1 MAKITL
7 DVPDDLLTQLTQGE
21 NDLESLEIKLLELV
35 RLSLSPGNLPATV
48 YRYVLDF
55 LISNPTP
62 QQLLDFK
69 PTAAM
74 QARLQELVGKSR
86 SGNVTLSEQQELDEY
101 EQIEHLLV
109 MLKAGNLRYITTSR

>member
-7 DVPDDLLTQLTQGE
+7 DVPDDLLTKLTQGE
-21 NDLESLEIKLLELV
+21 NSSDLEVKLLELLQ
-35 RLSLSPGNLPATV
+35 LSLSPGNLPATV

-62 QQLLDFK
+62 QQLLEFR

-74 QARLQELVGKSR
+74 QARLQELVDKSR
-86 SGNVTLSEQQELDEY
+86 SGNVTLSEKQELDEY
-101 EQIEHLLV
+101 DRIEHLLV
-109 MLKAGNLRYITTSR
+109 MLKAGNLRYITASR

>member
-74 QARLQELVGKSR
+74 QARLQELVGKYR